1 MVKTFGVLLDM
12 DGVLVDSNPY
22 HKKALLEFCNRH
34 SKNLSEEELLQK
46 VYGRTNRDWL
56 TNLFGTLNETDFQ
69 RYASEKESI
78 FRELYAPFVK
88 PVNGLL
94 EFIEALRKHKIPYT
108 ISTSAPAVNVTFTLH
123 AIGADHLFPV
133 ILDESFVSK
142 GKPDP
147 EIYLKSAAAINL
159 APTQCWVIEDSVS
172 GILAGKSAGCKVAGI
187 TTTHSEKEIS
197 NADLIFSDFTELSVE
212 ILEEKI
218 QNFNDAA
225 ARKH

>member
-1 MVKTFGVLLDM
+1 MKTHFGVLFDM

-22 HKKALLEFCNRH
+22 HKIAIQEFCKRH
-34 SKNLSEEELLQK
+34 GKNLAEEELLKK

-56 TNLFGTLNETDFQ
+56 TNLFGTLSENDFQ
-69 RYASEKESI
+69 RYANEKEAL
-78 FRELYAPFVK
+78 FRELYAPYIK
-88 PVNGLL
+88 PVIGLL
-94 EFIEALRKHKIPYT
+94 SFVRDLQTHHIPYT
-108 ISTSAPAVNVTFTLH
+108 ISTSAPPANVTFTLH

-133 ILDESFVSK
+133 ILDETFVTK

-187 TTTHSEKEIS
+187 TTTHSKEEIS
-197 NADLIFSDFTELSVE
+197 HADLVFSDFSHLSVE
-212 ILEEKI
+212 NLASRI
-218 QNFNDAA
+218 
-225 ARKH
+225 

>member
-1 MVKTFGVLLDM
+1 MVKPFGVLLDM

-22 HKKALLEFCNRH
+22 HKKALLEFCKRH
-34 SKNLSEEELLQK
+34 GKNLSEEELLQK

-69 RYASEKESI
+69 RYASEKEAL
-78 FRELYAPFVK
+78 FRELYAPFIK
-88 PVNGLL
+88 PVQGLL
-94 EFIEALRKHKIPYT
+94 SFINDLRKHTIPYT
-108 ISTSAPAVNVTFTLH
+108 ISTSAPAANVTFTLH

-133 ILDESFVSK
+133 ILDERFVSK

-159 APTQCWVIEDSVS
+159 APTQCWVLEDSVS

-187 TTTHSEKEIS
+187 TTTHSENEIS
-197 NADLIFSDFTELSVE
+197 NADLIFSDFTELSVK

-218 QNFNDAA
+218 
-225 ARKH
+225 